1 MRLLPNY
8 GQGSNQHGNS
18 PARSPGKKG
27 DLSMVE
33 SVNVGQ
39 NYKFNPCHFDS
50 VISPVEGL
58 MPGDIVRV
66 VDRSGCPN
74 TGMAGNCYVSKDG
87 SFMGMVRLA
96 SLEPL

>member
-1 MRLLPNY
+1 
-8 GQGSNQHGNS
+8 
-18 PARSPGKKG
+18 
-27 DLSMVE
+27 MVE
-33 SVNVGQ
+33 IVNVGQ
-39 NYKFNPCHFDS
+39 IYKFSPCYFDS
-50 VISPVEGL
+50 VTSPVEGL

-74 TGMAGNCYVSKDG
+74 PGIAGNCYVSKDG